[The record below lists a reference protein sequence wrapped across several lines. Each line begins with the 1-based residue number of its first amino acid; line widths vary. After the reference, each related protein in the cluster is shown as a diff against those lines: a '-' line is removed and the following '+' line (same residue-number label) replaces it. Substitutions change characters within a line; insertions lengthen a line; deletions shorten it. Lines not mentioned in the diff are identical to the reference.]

1 MKTICLAPNQ
11 FSSLQEVHS
20 FLKNTLNLP
29 DYYGENL
36 DALYDILTTCDSPL
50 AFCLHCGYEEK
61 RTFFAWERF
70 FRVLQDASQENS
82 RITILY

>member
-11 FSSLQEVHS
+11 YSSLQEVHG
-20 FLKNTLNLP
+20 FLKKTLNFP
-29 DYYGENL
+29 EYYGENL
-36 DALYDILTTCDSPL
+36 DALYDMLTTYDSPL

-70 FRVLQDASQENS
+70 FRVLQEASQENP
-82 RITILY
+82 RMTLLY